1 MEEYLMTKPI
11 KRADFPPET
20 KWAPEEIYPTWKEWE
35 ADFEAAKADLL
46 KLGAFK
52 GKLKDGP
59 SVVADYAEEMVRQ
72 LPRMVK
78 MATFARFAL
87 SVDGADQEPKAYLG
101 QVMGLFGQ
109 FSAVTAYAEPEML
122 EIGEQLLQWA
132 EDEPR
137 LSIYHHYFDD
147 LLRQKEHLRSAE
159 VEEVLGM
166 LADPFSQIVQ
176 TESELANSDLR
187 FEDAVD
193 SEGQSFPVTQGLL
206 SANAANPDR
215 QVRRTAWENFYDGY
229 ASHINTFASNY
240 LAFVKTQVFNIRV
253 RGYSSVLESQL
264 KPFNVPIEVFHNLL
278 ETFRNNLPTWHKY
291 WDVKRRA
298 LGYDEIYP
306 YDIWAPMGKNPPKV
320 TFADA
325 VEMIAEG
332 NAPLGE
338 EYTSALRKGCLED
351 HWVDWAPNDT
361 KTQGAFSSGGVEE
374 IPPLILMS
382 YNDDVKD
389 LSTLSHELGHSM
401 HTHYIVNHQ
410 PVIYRIS
417 YPSMTLAETASNTN
431 QAMTRAYL
439 RESRADDKAFQLAL
453 LEEAMS
459 NYHRYLFLMLNLATF
474 ELEVYTRAEQGK
486 PLSAGI
492 LLDIM
497 KGIFKEGYGETMSDD
512 PDRTATTWA
521 QFGHLYIPFY
531 TFQYAVG
538 ISAAD
543 MLTAN
548 IRGGKPNA
556 AENYLKF
563 ISTGGSMYTMDQFRL
578 AGVDMTSPEP
588 VKAAFGV
595 LSSMVDQIETLT
607 S

>member
-1 MEEYLMTKPI
+1 MTKPI
-11 KRADFPPET
+11 KRADFPAET
-20 KWAPEEIYPTWKEWE
+20 KWAPEKVYPTWKEWE
-35 ADFEAAKADLL
+35 ADLEASKADLP

-52 GKLKDGP
+52 GRLKDGP
-59 SVVADYAEEMVRQ
+59 SLVADYAEEVVGQ

-78 MATFARFAL
+78 LAMFAQFAMA
-87 SVDGADQEPKAYLG
+87 VDGADQGPKAYVG
-101 QVMGLFGQ
+101 QVMGLMGQ
-109 FSAVTAYAEPEML
+109 FSAITAYAEPEML
-122 EIGEQLLQWA
+122 EIGEKLLEWA
-132 EDEPR
+132 EQEPR
-137 LSIYHHYFDD
+137 PAIYRHYFDD

-166 LADPFSQIVQ
+166 LAEPFGQLSR
-176 TESELANSDLR
+176 TASELSDSDLK
-187 FEDAVD
+187 FDSAVD
-193 SEGQSFPVTQGLL
+193 SEGQSFPVTQGLIM
-206 SANAANPDR
+206 ANATHPDR
-215 QVRRTAWENFYDGY
+215 QVRRTAWENFCDGY
-229 ASHINTFASNY
+229 QSHINTFASNY
-240 LAFVKTQVFNIRV
+240 LAYVKTQVFNMRV
-253 RGYSSVLESQL
+253 RGYSSVLESRL
-264 KPFNVPIEVFHNLL
+264 KPYNVPIEVFHNLL

-306 YDIWAPMGKNPPKV
+306 YDIWAPLGTSSPKV
-320 TFADA
+320 TFAEA

-332 NAPLGE
+332 NAELGE
-338 EYTSALRKGCLED
+338 EYTSVLRKGCLEE

-361 KTQGAFSSGGVEE
+361 KSQGAFSMPGKENL
-374 IPPLILMS
+374 PPLIKMS
-382 YNDDVKD
+382 FTDDVSG

-401 HTHYIVNHQ
+401 HAYFTNKHQ
-410 PVIYRIS
+410 PEIYS
-417 YPSMTLAETASNTN
+417 GFGLSMTLAETASNTN

-439 RESRADDKAFQLAL
+439 RESRADDNEFQLAL

-459 NYHRYLFLMLNLATF
+459 NYHRYLFQMLNLATF
-474 ELEVYTRAEQGK
+474 ELEVFTRAEQGK

-497 KGIFKEGYGETMSDD
+497 KGIYKEGYGETMSDD

-521 QFGHLYIPFY
+521 QFGHLYVPFY
-531 TFQYAVG
+531 TFQYSVG

-548 IRGGKPNA
+548 IRAGKPNA

-595 LSSMVDQIETLT
+595 LASMVDQLEGLT